1 MDAAPPDTEL
11 YLSQIRQLTL
21 ETYKLSYERNSDR
34 VRVGA
39 IGPNVPLIIPEAVEI
54 VPKRTLPPAKKGEK
68 PIVIENV
75 PVVHE
80 QTLFMYGVGATQE
93 LANMLDN
100 LTAQVNEQLDIATS
114 LEGEISK
121 LEMLTSESSDGG
133 AEIRMRNSAAEAK
146 IIRSEMDLEMQRA
159 EDELSYAEE
168 NKKAEIKALERSEQL
183 TLKRLAK
190 EDESA
195 RLRAQLLMNKKVET
209 AQLLEKARERNAEEL
224 SKAEH
229 ERELEIQR
237 AKELMKAETAK
248 AVAKAKAEAE
258 RANEDVKLRML
269 RAEGEQRRI
278 RNVAAVREAFVWLGN
293 GFSSLLQNPR
303 DILVII
309 GYFALL
315 ALAVYFSKEAAGLFR
330 TIVESMIGKPKLVRE
345 TTKKNIRGELWA
357 FFQEDV
363 LGTLL
368 LRKRFNRK
376 NLTKKCEQTFS
387 DVVLPD
393 DLKSRIVSLAISAAK
408 AREHDAPHRH
418 VLLYGSPGTGKTLVA
433 KKLAE
438 TVGMDYALMSGGD
451 VGPLGADGVT
461 QIHSLFRWAKVSRKG
476 VLLFIDE
483 AEAFLGSRSQNM
495 MSESAHNALN
505 ALLYNTGGERKDFM
519 LVLATNRAEDLDA
532 AVLDRCDESLLFPL
546 PNESCREN
554 LLSLYFS
561 KHVVEAANKVNKREG
576 HLWKKLSRKIQGKE
590 KVELVIDELA
600 LSKNW
605 LKKGVEITK
614 NFSGREISKLMIA
627 IQGMLYGSKNGSIS
641 LSDVVHAI
649 SRKVKEHEEKAAMVK
664 AGVGG

>member
-1 MDAAPPDTEL
+1 MDAAPADTEL

-80 QTLFMYGVGATQE
+80 QPLFMYGVGATQE

-345 TTKKNIRGELWA
+345 TTKKNIGGELWA

-461 QIHSLFRWAKVSRKG
+461 QIHSLFRWAKVSRK
-476 VLLFIDE
+476 
-483 AEAFLGSRSQNM
+483 
-495 MSESAHNALN
+495 
-505 ALLYNTGGERKDFM
+505 
-519 LVLATNRAEDLDA
+519 
-532 AVLDRCDESLLFPL
+532 
-546 PNESCREN
+546 
-554 LLSLYFS
+554 
-561 KHVVEAANKVNKREG
+561 
-576 HLWKKLSRKIQGKE
+576 
-590 KVELVIDELA
+590 
-600 LSKNW
+600 
-605 LKKGVEITK
+605 
-614 NFSGREISKLMIA
+614 
-627 IQGMLYGSKNGSIS
+627 
-641 LSDVVHAI
+641 
-649 SRKVKEHEEKAAMVK
+649 
-664 AGVGG
+664 